1 MNTKQTILCLLIG
14 LVFLVSCGSNEPIQ
28 DPPSSEPAAYPVQ
41 EGESSYPVA
50 QTTTEEETGY
60 PINEAETSYIQG
72 PEFKIDEPV
81 TEGDMIVT
89 GIGPANVPI
98 RLVDVSEVGLI
109 LSETLIEPDG
119 VFEFSLEEPLV
130 SSHSIGLQLGD
141 IKDTEFNESDF
152 LYSDSYYERPLI
164 GVLFDLVVVE

>member
-1 MNTKQTILCLLIG
+1 MNKKSLLILLLIG
-14 LVFLVSCGSNEPIQ
+14 LVFLVSCGSNEPTQ
-28 DPPSSEPAAYPVQ
+28 DPHSSQPAAYPVQ

-60 PINEAETSYIQG
+60 PINEAETSNMQG

-81 TEGDMIVT
+81 AKGDTIVT

-109 LSETLIEPDG
+109 LSETVIETDG
-119 VFEFSLEEPLV
+119 VFEFNLEEPLA
-130 SSHSIGLQLGD
+130 SGHTIGIQLGY
-141 IKDTEFNESDF
+141 IEDTDFNESDF

-164 GVLFDLVVVE
+164 GILFDLVVVE